1 MFDYRFSWM
10 DDELDMLS
18 DAMRG
23 FVEKE
28 MSPHEARWQAQGH
41 VDRDFWRKAGEV
53 GMLCASI
60 PEEYGG
66 HGGDFRHEAMITYQ
80 QYAGRGH
87 SSFGNGV
94 HSQICAWYILEF
106 GTEDQKK
113 RWLPKMA
120 TGELVCAIAMTEPG
134 AGSDLQSIRTRARM
148 DGNEYVIDGSKVY
161 ISNGQQ
167 ADLVITAVK
176 TDPEAGAKGV
186 SLIVVE
192 TAQAQGFRRG
202 RNLEKL
208 GLHGQDTSELFF
220 DGVRVPPEN
229 LLGGVEGQGFRQL
242 MTNLAQ
248 ERLVICVTACGML
261 RRALETTIAFA
272 TDRRIFG
279 GRLLDKQNTRFRLAE
294 VETVTRVIHGY
305 VDDCVARHRRGE
317 FDAVSAA
324 MAKWWV
330 AEQTFE
336 AVNKCLQLHGGA
348 GYMAEYD
355 ISSMFTEARLYTIAG
370 GSTETMK
377 DLIARRYG

>member
-1 MFDYRFSWM
+1 MFDHRFSWM

-28 MSPHEARWQAQGH
+28 MNPHEARWQAQGH
-41 VDRDFWRKAGEV
+41 VDRDFWLKAGEV

-66 HGGDFRHEAMITYQ
+66 HGGDFRHEAAITYA
-80 QYAGRGH
+80 QYSGRGH
-87 SSFGNGV
+87 SSFGLGV
-94 HSQICAWYILEF
+94 HAQICAWYILEF

-134 AGSDLQSIRTRARM
+134 AGSDLQAIRTRARM
-148 DGNEYVIDGSKVY
+148 DGNAYVVDGAKTY

-176 TDPEAGAKGV
+176 TDPSQGAKGV
-186 SLIVVE
+186 SLMVVE
-192 TAQAQGFRRG
+192 TADAPGFRRG
-202 RNLEKL
+202 RNLDKL
-208 GLHGQDTSELFF
+208 GLKGQDTSELFF

-242 MTNLAQ
+242 MKNLAQ
-248 ERLVICVTACGML
+248 ERLVICVTAAAMV
-261 RRALETTIAFA
+261 RKALETTIAFA
-272 TDRRIFG
+272 GDRTIFG
-279 GRLLDKQNTRFRLAE
+279 ARLLDKQNTRFRLAE
-294 VETVTRVIHGY
+294 VESTARAIHAY
-305 VDDCVARHRRGE
+305 VDDLVAKHLRGE
-317 FDAVSAA
+317 LSSVDAA
-324 MAKWWV
+324 MAKWWI

-355 ISSMFTEARLYTIAG
+355 ISSMFTEARLYQIAG
-370 GSTETMK
+370 GSAETMK